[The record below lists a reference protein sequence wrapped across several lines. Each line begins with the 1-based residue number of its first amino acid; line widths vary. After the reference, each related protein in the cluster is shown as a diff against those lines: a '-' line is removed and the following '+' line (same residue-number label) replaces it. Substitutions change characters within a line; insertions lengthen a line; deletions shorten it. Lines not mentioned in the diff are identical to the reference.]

1 MTTTT
6 SIGPRTEVED
16 YRMRSVAGGYV
27 GDLVHH
33 HEREINGTRYRF
45 THIRWGDGD
54 VTFIVRTSDS
64 PDFVHRWDH
73 VVKRCENTGC
83 NTPTR
88 PYEDFCSEGCWEGW
102 HAVNEPQVLA
112 RATPRI

>member
-1 MTTTT
+1 MITKL

-16 YRMRSVAGGYV
+16 YRMRSVAGGYS

-33 HEREINGTRYRF
+33 HKREINGTEYRF

-64 PDFVHRWDH
+64 PDFLHRWDY
-73 VVKRCENTGC
+73 VQNRV
-83 NTPTR
+83 
-88 PYEDFCSEGCWEGW
+88 
-102 HAVNEPQVLA
+102 
-112 RATPRI
+112 